1 MIHHSKFGTAED
13 AEFLNFVTPRRYW
26 MTFIPFAVVINFSD
40 FVFHRPSNYTKSR
53 WISLLVALM
62 YHVPYTYLTYR
73 LWGGWFTLLVFLS
86 FTQLGFHL
94 DRLRQFTEHN
104 LMPLDNL
111 NGSRSF
117 GFGFWECSS
126 AEAPG
131 DPPVTGSTT
140 WSQHPLVSAAYVAP
154 PRPWFVDP
162 WPAQPILHSKPVI
175 GFPILWW
182 NLLRQ
187 SYSLMSTAPDGIEAG
202 VFAATKLRVGL
213 PPIF

>member
-1 MIHHSKFGTAED
+1 
-13 AEFLNFVTPRRYW
+13 
-26 MTFIPFAVVINFSD
+26 
-40 FVFHRPSNYTKSR
+40 VFHRPSNYTKSR

-140 WSQHPLVSAAYVAP
+140 WSPASPGISSLCCTATS
-154 PRPWFVDP
+154 WFVDP
-162 WPAQPILHSKPVI
+162 WPAQPILHQARDWLSHPVVE
-175 GFPILWW
+175 F
-182 NLLRQ
+182 
-187 SYSLMSTAPDGIEAG
+187 AAAV
-202 VFAATKLRVGL
+202 VFADEHCAGRIEPVSSQQQSSA
-213 PPIF
+213 